1 MRILLVEDDATTS
14 KSIEMLLSHAS
25 LNLYTKD
32 LGEEAIELAKLYDFD
47 LILLDLKLP
56 DMSGHE
62 VLRQLRL
69 ARIDTPTLILSGD
82 DNTDSKIRGLGS
94 GADDYLIK
102 PFHREELVARIHA
115 IIRRS
120 KGHSQSIIET
130 GKIALNLD
138 AKTVEVDGKS
148 VHLTGKEYQMLEL
161 LSLRKGTTLT
171 KEMFL
176 IHLYGGMDEP
186 ELKIIDVFICKLR
199 KKLSRAC
206 ANENYIET
214 VWGRG
219 YVLKDPKPRQ
229 NEPVLWLLVPRQI
242 KDSSLDRGFK
252 PLYQS
257 AKRFGVDNRWILR
270 GLMLQN

>member
-1 MRILLVEDDATTS
+1 MRILLVEDDPTTS
-14 KSIEMLLSHAS
+14 RSIELMLTHAN
-25 LNLYTKD
+25 LNVFCTD
-32 LGEEAIELAKLYDFD
+32 LGEDGIDLAKLYDYD
-47 LILLDLKLP
+47 LILLDLNLP

-69 ARIDTPTLILSGD
+69 ARIDTPILILSGAD
-82 DNTDSKIRGLGS
+82 DTESKIKGFGF
-94 GADDYLIK
+94 GADDYLTK

-120 KGHSQSIIET
+120 KGHSQAIIKT
-130 GKIALNLD
+130 GDVNVNLD
-138 AKTVEVDGKS
+138 AKTVDVGGKT

-176 IHLYGGMDEP
+176 NHLYGGMDEP

-199 KKLSRAC
+199 KKLAE
-206 ANENYIET
+206 ATGGQNYIET

-219 YVLKDPKPRQ
+219 YVLRDQTNTAALP
-229 NEPVLWLLVPRQI
+229 NLAA
-242 KDSSLDRGFK
+242 
-252 PLYQS
+252 S
-257 AKRFGVDNRWILR
+257 A
-270 GLMLQN
+270 